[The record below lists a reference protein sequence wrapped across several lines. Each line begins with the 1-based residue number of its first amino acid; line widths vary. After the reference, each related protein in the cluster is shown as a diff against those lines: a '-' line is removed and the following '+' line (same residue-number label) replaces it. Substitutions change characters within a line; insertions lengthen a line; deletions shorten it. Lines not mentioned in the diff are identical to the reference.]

1 MKEVLNSVIKFD
13 LHIHSIASKYKENK
27 SIVDQSTKENVKV
40 LLDKLNQNNVALF
53 SITDHNRFDPNI
65 YVEISNILSS
75 QDHPYHNVKGF
86 LAGIEF
92 DVVLEEGMAKCHIIA
107 IFDTN
112 NEVEKYNIISEN
124 IEVNKLT
131 SKHEVYTKNNFEQI
145 LKDIGLNT
153 ILIASQ
159 RKDIHNQ
166 SGNHN
171 SLSDSVHDVEQII
184 RVGYIN
190 ALEYQKPRVEGIL
203 LNNLKEISLPI
214 TLFSGS
220 DCHDW
225 ACYPYHDKQNQNKDF
240 YHSKAKILPTFK
252 GLLMAITSPETRFNC
267 SEYTNTCSISS
278 IKIKDDEI
286 PFVNG
291 INAIIGENGS
301 GKTTLLKAINGKTT
315 EVYVKKIIS
324 INDIKVNSSIDTRK
338 IKYVEQGEIIR
349 KFNNELLFSK
359 GDEEYFKKI
368 DFTPFVEAYTNY
380 SDNLKKS
387 IELQIK
393 KKEELNSLSNYKI
406 VFEDGMNT
414 KNYFVNITGNEG
426 IENIKN
432 PHENAFNSINVLL
445 SKFDI
450 LLSDEYF
457 MPYKDQLVR
466 FLKELISIKEEIQK
480 KMNEISY
487 AVYIKNIMHSCIDNY
502 LEKIKKQL
510 SARDRDIIEYNK
522 KREKVINAVI
532 SAIMSSQK
540 KISWPAIP
548 LIISGATKNLKQGF
562 SFNRVAKYNETCM
575 IDSFYSKMFIKE
587 FNSLNKLQSIN
598 TSDLYLKAVR
608 DCTSIS
614 DIDIKWAA
622 NLDKFIKEAIDT
634 DEYIMDGTNQQ
645 IGNTLGEMS
654 LSYYKFFT
662 QDDRDWKVLIIDQP
676 EDNISNNNICRKLI
690 GYFDAIRDKRQI
702 IFVTHNPLLVV
713 NLDVDNVIFVK
724 NNNGKLE
731 IKNGCLEYENMN
743 TNILDLIAQNMDGGK
758 ETIEK
763 RLKVYGKSN

>member
-225 ACYPYHDKQNQNKDF
+225 TCYPYHDKQNQNKDF

-662 QDDRDWKVLIIDQP
+662 QDDRDWEVLIIDQP

>member
-1 MKEVLNSVIKFD
+1 LKEVLNSVIKFD

-225 ACYPYHDKQNQNKDF
+225 TCYPYHDKQNQNKDF

-662 QDDRDWKVLIIDQP
+662 QDDRDWEVLIIDQP